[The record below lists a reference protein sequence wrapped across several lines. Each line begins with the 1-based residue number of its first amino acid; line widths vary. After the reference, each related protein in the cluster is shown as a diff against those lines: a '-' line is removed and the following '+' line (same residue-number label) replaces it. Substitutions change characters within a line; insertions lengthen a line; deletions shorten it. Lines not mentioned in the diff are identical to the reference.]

1 MPATC
6 PTREELTRFAL
17 GDLGGAALT
26 KVAGHVEHCSLC
38 EAMLA
43 ELDDHPDALVTALR
57 QPVSVSSPAVPEALL
72 TAACSAMESP
82 PPLPLP
88 RRVGKFELLEELGN
102 GSFGTVYRALD
113 TELGREVAIKI
124 LRAGQFAG
132 ADDIE
137 RFLREA
143 RSAAQLQHPGIVSL
157 FEAGRT
163 ENGVC
168 FLVEELVRGTTLAER
183 IAEGSLEFR
192 TAARLVAD
200 VADALDFAHKLGV
213 VHRDIKPSNILLSGD
228 REQESGDRRQETG
241 DSKTRTKSSPVSCPP
256 SPKITDFGLAKR
268 ETDDA
273 TMTPE
278 GEVLGTPAYM
288 SPEQARGES
297 HRVDA
302 RSDVY
307 SLGVVLYELLTG
319 ERPFRGNRRML
330 MLQVLQDEPRP
341 PRRLNDKVPRDLETI
356 CLKAMAKAPAR
367 RYSSAKELADDLRR
381 YLDRLPIK
389 ARPIGRFERAA
400 RWCRRN
406 PVPVG
411 LLVALSVGSAV
422 GLWHLTR
429 LNERLVRSTALEG
442 AAQQAETL
450 ECLNDLYSEAVD
462 RAMPKGAKVT
472 HDYATR
478 TGALPLP
485 ATLTIDLG
493 KTISERSESGMQVR
507 LYSDYPWKFRKNGG
521 PADDFERNALRRLRE
536 NPSDPVY
543 HFEDYQGRP
552 VLRYAIA
559 RRLRESCLG
568 CHNKDTV
575 NSPKLDWKVG
585 DVRGV
590 VEIIRPLDRDVERAR
605 SGLRETFVLMGIV
618 AGSLLGLTV
627 IVVVTGT
634 RRK

>member
-1 MPATC
+1 MPTSPC
-6 PTREELTRFAL
+6 PRRDELVRFAV
-17 GDLGGAALT
+17 GDLDGAALARVGT
-26 KVAGHVEHCSLC
+26 HVESCSIC
-38 EAMLA
+38 EATLQ
-43 ELDDHPDALVTALR
+43 ELEDHPDALVSALR
-57 QPVSVSSPAVPEALL
+57 QPVSASSPAVPEALL
-72 TAACSAMESP
+72 TAARIALDHAPALE
-82 PPLPLP
+82 LP
-88 RRVGKFELLEELGN
+88 RRFANFELLEELGN
-102 GSFGTVYRALD
+102 GSFGTVYRARDLELD
-113 TELGREVAIKI
+113 REVAIKI
-124 LRAGQFAG
+124 FRADPLIG
-132 ADDIE
+132 AE
-137 RFLREA
+137 PFMSEA
-143 RSAAQLQHPGIVSL
+143 RAMAQLQHPGIVAI
-157 FEAGRT
+157 FGAGRT
-163 ENGVC
+163 EDCVC
-168 FLVEELVRGTTLAER
+168 YLVVELVRGQNLAKS
-183 IAEGSLEFR
+183 IAQKSLPFR
-192 TAARLVAD
+192 TSARLVSE
-200 VADALDFAHKLGV
+200 VAEALDAAHSLGV
-213 VHRDIKPSNILLSGD
+213 VHRDIKPSNIILDADD
-228 REQESGDRRQETG
+228 R
-241 DSKTRTKSSPVSCPP
+241 
-256 SPKITDFGLAKR
+256 PKVTDFGLAKR
-268 ETDDA
+268 DNDDA
-273 TMTPE
+273 TTMTPE

-330 MLQVLQDEPRP
+330 ILQVLQDEPRP

-367 RYSSAKELADDLRR
+367 RYASAKELAEDLIRF
-381 YLDRLPIK
+381 LEGLPIK
-389 ARPIGRFERAA
+389 ARPIGRVERAWK
-400 RWCRRN
+400 WCRRN

-411 LLVALSVGSAV
+411 LLAALSLGSAV

-462 RAMPKGAKVT
+462 RAMPRGKVLVT

-478 TGALPLP
+478 KEALPLP

-521 PADDFERNALRRLRE
+521 PSDDFEREALLRLRE
-536 NPSDPVY
+536 NPDQPVF
-543 HFEDYQGRP
+543 HFEEYQGRP

-605 SGLRETFVLMGIV
+605 AGLKETFVLV
-618 AGSLLGLTV
+618 VVSAGSLMVLTV
-627 IVVVTGT
+627 LFVVLWQ
-634 RRK
+634 RK

>member
-1 MPATC
+1 MPTSPC
-6 PTREELTRFAL
+6 PRRDELVRFAV
-17 GDLGGAALT
+17 GDLDGAALARVGT
-26 KVAGHVEHCSLC
+26 HVESCSIC
-38 EAMLA
+38 EATLQ
-43 ELDDHPDALVTALR
+43 ELEDHPDALVSALR
-57 QPVSVSSPAVPEALL
+57 QPVSASSPAVPEALL
-72 TAACSAMESP
+72 TAARIALDHAPALE
-82 PPLPLP
+82 LP
-88 RRVGKFELLEELGN
+88 RRFANFELLEELGN
-102 GSFGTVYRALD
+102 GSFGTVYRARDLELD
-113 TELGREVAIKI
+113 REVAIKI
-124 LRAGQFAG
+124 FRADPLIG
-132 ADDIE
+132 AE
-137 RFLREA
+137 PFMSEA
-143 RSAAQLQHPGIVSL
+143 RAMAQLQHPGIVAI
-157 FEAGRT
+157 FGAGRT
-163 ENGVC
+163 EDCVC
-168 FLVEELVRGTTLAER
+168 YLVVELVRGQNLAKS
-183 IAEGSLEFR
+183 IAQKSLPFR
-192 TAARLVAD
+192 TSARLVSE
-200 VADALDFAHKLGV
+200 VAEALDAAHSLGV
-213 VHRDIKPSNILLSGD
+213 VHRDIKPSNIILDADD
-228 REQESGDRRQETG
+228 R
-241 DSKTRTKSSPVSCPP
+241 
-256 SPKITDFGLAKR
+256 PKVTDFGLAKR
-268 ETDDA
+268 DTDDA
-273 TMTPE
+273 TTMTPE

-330 MLQVLQDEPRP
+330 ILQVLQDEPRP

-367 RYSSAKELADDLRR
+367 RYASAKELAEDLIRF
-381 YLDRLPIK
+381 LEGLPIK
-389 ARPIGRFERAA
+389 ARPIGRVERAWK
-400 RWCRRN
+400 WCRRN

-411 LLVALSVGSAV
+411 LLAALSLGSAV

-462 RAMPKGAKVT
+462 RAMPRGKVLVT

-478 TGALPLP
+478 KEALPLP

-521 PADDFERNALRRLRE
+521 PSDDFEREALLRLRE
-536 NPSDPVY
+536 NPDQPVF
-543 HFEDYQGRP
+543 HFEEYQGRP

-575 NSPKLDWKVG
+575 NSPKLEIGRASCRERVLQ
-585 DVRGV
+585 V
-590 VEIIRPLDRDVERAR
+590 V
-605 SGLRETFVLMGIV
+605 
-618 AGSLLGLTV
+618 
-627 IVVVTGT
+627 
-634 RRK
+634 